1 MIIKILIKPK
11 KFSNKKLI
19 TIKMIKKI
27 FALNFRVLKQK
38 MDFPFALSML
48 NQYKLLSFIKIK
60 ELFKA
65 KE

>member
-38 MDFPFALSML
+38 MDFPFARSML